1 MAAFASSLAIS
12 AAAGVRVASLDL
24 CADEYLLLLARPGQI
39 ASVSRV
45 SQDPADSPLW
55 RSARGFRANDGSIE
69 RLIGARPTL
78 LLSSGGGGGKGRAL
92 IAARLGLRTLA
103 LPYPASPAD
112 VATNMRR
119 VAAALGDPHRADAW
133 EARLAR
139 LLRAVPAGRDAVFLA
154 GNGASLGP
162 ASLGSQW
169 MRLAGFRQRALAGGR
184 LTLEQLAMRPPE
196 VLLMSDYRRSQA
208 SLGARWLDHPLVR
221 RAASRRVTTD
231 GRPWTCAGPLM
242 LAEVERLRSMQ

>member
-1 MAAFASSLAIS
+1 MPGFASALAIS

-24 CADEYLLLLARPGQI
+24 CADEYLLLLARPGQVV
-39 ASVSRV
+39 SVSRV

-55 RSARGFRANDGSIE
+55 RSARRYRANDGSIE
-69 RLIGARPTL
+69 RLIGAHPTL
-78 LLSSGGGGGKGRAL
+78 LLSSGGGAKGSAR
-92 IAARLGLRTLA
+92 IAARLGLGTLA

-112 VATNMRR
+112 VAANMRR

-139 LLRAVPAGRDAVFLA
+139 LQRAPPEGRDAIFLA

-162 ASLGSQW
+162 VSLGSQW
-169 MRLAGFRQRALAGGR
+169 MRLAGFRQRELASGR
-184 LTLEQLAMRPPE
+184 LTLEQLVLRPPE

-221 RAASRRVTTD
+221 RAASHKVMTD
-231 GRPWTCAGPLM
+231 GRPWTCSGPLM
-242 LAEVERLRSMQ
+242 LAEIERLRSMQ